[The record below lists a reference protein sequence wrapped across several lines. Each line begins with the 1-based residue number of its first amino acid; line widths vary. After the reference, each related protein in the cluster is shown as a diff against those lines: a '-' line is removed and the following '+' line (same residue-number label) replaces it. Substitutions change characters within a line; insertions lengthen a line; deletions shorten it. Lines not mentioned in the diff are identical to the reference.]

1 MPPGV
6 TAALRCQIRP
16 PSAPH
21 TRGVT
26 FGACTCAATQSI
38 YWDLAAPPGFV
49 LACRIFKHC
58 SFIRTVVPV
67 VRHTAQ
73 ESLILLTRATA
84 CQAIAPGSSAADAQQ
99 WWVQSLEAWRVA
111 MGLLRFELCGASF
124 TRNVMH
130 MH

>member
-1 MPPGV
+1 MHVCSYAIDLLGFGRSSRV
-6 TAALRCQIRP
+6 CTRLSHFQAL
-16 PSAPH
+16 
-21 TRGVT
+21 
-26 FGACTCAATQSI
+26 
-38 YWDLAAPPGFV
+38 L
-49 LACRIFKHC
+49 
-58 SFIRTVVPV
+58 RTVVPV